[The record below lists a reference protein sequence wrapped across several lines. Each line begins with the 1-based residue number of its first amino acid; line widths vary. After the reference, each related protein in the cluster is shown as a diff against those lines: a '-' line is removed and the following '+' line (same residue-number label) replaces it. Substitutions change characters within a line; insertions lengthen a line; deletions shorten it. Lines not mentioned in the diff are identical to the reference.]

1 MKAAS
6 VVRQA
11 WWAAAMVGLAVLAW
25 TLPCRGEETT
35 RGTMSSGQDVTA
47 DDSVEQAAF
56 RLLRRRPCPPCPPQY
71 TPAAPSAVAPA
82 VPQPAAPAK
91 PGEVSPAIPPAAAE
105 AVPPGAL
112 ASAVGATGGTLATA
126 PNMIGDFFGAT
137 TISSYYVMPP
147 NGYDDECFHIASP
160 ASGGVVGRMKI
171 AENTS
176 ALPQDRLLFNYSY
189 FDNVPLY
196 PGGVN
201 VHRFMPGF
209 EKTFLDGMTSLE
221 VKVPMAVSLDSTI
234 VADGGTDLSHG
245 EFGNLMITPKVLL
258 MQTDNFA
265 AALGMSVSVPTADDV
280 RLVLS
285 DGTELL
291 RIDNQSVFLAPFVG
305 ALWTDGRWF
314 VQAFLQY
321 DVDVNGSPVS
331 SNLFQERL
339 QELGRLRGTT
349 FQYLDI
355 GVGYWMYRSACPCDF
370 VRGVALTGEIH
381 WNQSLESGDTIQSL
395 EVAVGEFNRN
405 IEIWDLTMGM
415 HVDLCDRTT
424 LTVGYSLPIGNGA
437 DQQFDGELRVMLN
450 HFFGPYARP
459 AAAAF

>member
-1 MKAAS
+1 MNAAS
-6 VVRQA
+6 VVRRA
-11 WWAAAMVGLAVLAW
+11 RWAAAMVGLAILTWA
-25 TLPCRGEETT
+25 LPCRGEETP
-35 RGTMSSGQDVTA
+35 RGATSLGQEIRA
-47 DDSVEQAAF
+47 DDRVEQTAF
-56 RLLRRRPCPPCPPQY
+56 RPLLRRRPCPPCPPQY
-71 TPAAPSAVAPA
+71 PPAEPSAVAPA

-91 PGEVSPAIPPAAAE
+91 PGEVAPAVPPAAAE

-112 ASAVGATGGTLATA
+112 ASAMGATGGTLSTA
-126 PNMIGDFFGAT
+126 PNMIGDFFGAST
-137 TISSYYVMPP
+137 LSSVYIMPP
-147 NGYDDECFHIASP
+147 NEGDCFRIPNP
-160 ASGGVVGRMKI
+160 ANGGVVGRMKI

-176 ALPQDRLLFNYSY
+176 AMPQDRLLFNYSY
-189 FDNVPLY
+189 FDNVPLF

-209 EKTFLDGMTSLE
+209 EKTFLNGMTSIE

-234 VADGGTDLSHG
+234 VTDGGTDLSNG
-245 EFGNLMITPKVLL
+245 EFGDLMITPKVLL
-258 MQTDNFA
+258 MQTDHFA

-280 RLVLS
+280 RLALS

-305 ALWTDGRWF
+305 ALWTDGCWF

-321 DVDVNGSPVS
+321 DVDVNGSPVYS
-331 SNLFQERL
+331 TLLQERL
-339 QELGRLRGTT
+339 EELGRLHGTT

-355 GVGYWMYRSACPCDF
+355 AVGRWVYRSACPCDV

-381 WNQSLESGDTIQSL
+381 WNQSLESGDNLQTL
-395 EVAVGEFNRN
+395 ALDVGEFSRN

-424 LTVGYSLPIGNGA
+424 LTVGYALPIGNGA

-450 HFFGPYARP
+450 HFFGPYGRP
-459 AAAAF
+459 AYPTF

>member
-1 MKAAS
+1 
-6 VVRQA
+6 
-11 WWAAAMVGLAVLAW
+11 
-25 TLPCRGEETT
+25 
-35 RGTMSSGQDVTA
+35 
-47 DDSVEQAAF
+47 
-56 RLLRRRPCPPCPPQY
+56 
-71 TPAAPSAVAPA
+71 
-82 VPQPAAPAK
+82 
-91 PGEVSPAIPPAAAE
+91 
-105 AVPPGAL
+105 VPPGAL
-112 ASAVGATGGTLATA
+112 ASAMGATGGTLSTA
-126 PNMIGDFFGAT
+126 PNMIGDFFGAAT
-137 TISSYYVMPP
+137 FSSFDIMPP
-147 NGYDDECFHIASP
+147 NEYYEDEYFHIPNP
-160 ASGGVVGRMKI
+160 ANGGVVGRMKI

-189 FDNVPLY
+189 FDNVPLF

-209 EKTFLDGMTSLE
+209 EKTFLNGMTSIE

-234 VADGGTDLSHG
+234 VTDGGTDLSHG
-245 EFGNLMITPKVLL
+245 EFGDMMITPKVLL

-305 ALWTDGRWF
+305 ALWTDGCWF

-321 DVDVNGSPVS
+321 DVDVNGSPVY
-331 SNLFQERL
+331 SNLLDQRR

-355 GVGYWMYRSACPCDF
+355 GVGRWIYRSASPCDV

-381 WNQSLESGDTIQSL
+381 WNQSLEAGDNIQSL
-395 EVAVGEFNRN
+395 GLAVGDFSQN

-424 LTVGYSLPIGNGA
+424 LTVGYALPIGNGA

-459 AAAAF
+459 AFAAF